1 MKKYIATLIALS
13 ALLSCDIREAA
24 RTPQEPEAPQ
34 REEGVMYFE
43 PVYPGSTKATETAF
57 EQGDV
62 IGLYVTDYQ
71 GETAPPLQISG
82 NWANNVAATLEGTE
96 WVTAKKIF
104 WSDNRMDAYGYY
116 PYMSLTSVDEQP
128 FSIALDQSTE
138 RTGDQL
144 GGYEASDFLWAK
156 TEGVDQSTET
166 VTLQFSH
173 RCSKLVIQ
181 LVKGPSYEGE
191 LPDSATVY
199 IHNVVPTATIDLA
212 TGAVTKDIFG
222 EVATVKARKVNNAT
236 YEAIMIPQRIESR
249 RPFIEIVVNNISY
262 LLEDT
267 FQFKAGM
274 QHTLSLVINSNP
286 DQVSVDIGGEIV
298 DGWN

>member
-1 MKKYIATLIALS
+1 MLA
-13 ALLSCDIREAA
+13 SCDKAEEIAVDDGSIRF
-24 RTPQEPEAPQ
+24 
-34 REEGVMYFE
+34 VMQ
-43 PVYPGSTKATETAF
+43 YPSATRATETSF
-57 EQGDV
+57 EQGDK
-62 IGLYVTDYQ
+62 IGLFLTEYT
-71 GETAPPLQISG
+71 GETPAPLQISG

-298 DGWN
+298 GGWN

>member
-1 MKKYIATLIALS
+1 MRKWNYIWMA
-13 ALLSCDIREAA
+13 ALLLASCDKAEEIAVDDGSIRF
-24 RTPQEPEAPQ
+24 
-34 REEGVMYFE
+34 VMQ
-43 PVYPGSTKATETAF
+43 YPSATRATETSF
-57 EQGDV
+57 EQGDK
-62 IGLYVTDYQ
+62 IGLFLTEYT
-71 GETAPPLQISG
+71 GETPAPLQISG

-199 IHNVVPTATIDLA
+199 IHNVVPTATIDLS

-298 DGWN
+298 GGWN

>member
-1 MKKYIATLIALS
+1 MA
-13 ALLSCDIREAA
+13 ALLLASCDKAEEIAVDDGSIRF
-24 RTPQEPEAPQ
+24 
-34 REEGVMYFE
+34 VMQ
-43 PVYPGSTKATETAF
+43 YPSATRATETSF
-57 EQGDV
+57 EQGDK
-62 IGLYVTDYQ
+62 IGLFLTEYT
-71 GETAPPLQISG
+71 GETPAPLQISG

-274 QHTLSLVINSNP
+274 QHTLSVVINFNP

-298 DGWN
+298 GGWN

>member
-1 MKKYIATLIALS
+1 MA
-13 ALLSCDIREAA
+13 ALLLASCDKAEEIAVDDGSIRF
-24 RTPQEPEAPQ
+24 
-34 REEGVMYFE
+34 VMQ
-43 PVYPGSTKATETAF
+43 YPSATRATETSF
-57 EQGDV
+57 EQGDK
-62 IGLYVTDYQ
+62 IGLFLTEYT
-71 GETAPPLQISG
+71 GETPAPLQISG

-212 TGAVTKDIFG
+212 TGAVTKDVFG

-249 RPFIEIVVNNISY
+249 RPFIEIIVNNISY

-298 DGWN
+298 GGWN